1 MKPLILVIAGLT
13 TLTVLLPASISP
25 RTFFITAQTPPTEPF
40 PDTQAQR
47 FKIRLTLSNSTD
59 LKVREGDEVAKGD
72 ILADRTR
79 DRTRLDA
86 QKQQLQ
92 LRIARLKQ
100 PIAAPPPAKPVP
112 EVAGLPPTSFLD
124 EAAKVD
130 QAKVKIKAAEAA
142 VTQQQRMLDLL
153 ESTPNAELPES
164 TIPHERQ
171 VLKQLQ
177 QELDQANA
185 DRELAEGQLSQAQTE
200 RQYQEYQYSLELS
213 KRAIA
218 LQQSDLQ
225 RQEQIQRQEQE
236 IKDREF
242 QIAQLEGQVQAIET
256 QLVQLSS
263 VRSPFSGK
271 IRRIKFEEQNDQNL
285 VVELQLIANVDGKS
299 NASGGSNAQ

>member
-1 MKPLILVIAGLT
+1 MKPLILGIAGLT
-13 TLTVLLPASISP
+13 TFTVLLPATISP
-25 RTFFITAQTPPTEPF
+25 RTFFTTAQTAPAEPAPEAQTE
-40 PDTQAQR
+40 R
-47 FKIRLTLSNSTD
+47 FKIRLTLSSSTD

-72 ILADRTR
+72 VLADRTR

-86 QKQQLQ
+86 QKRQLQ

-100 PIAAPPPAKPVP
+100 PIAGAPTAKPIP

-124 EAAKVD
+124 EAAKVS
-130 QAKVKIKAAEAA
+130 QASVKIAAFEAA

-164 TIPHERQ
+164 AIPHERE
-171 VLKQLQ
+171 VLKQRR
-177 QELDQANA
+177 QELDQANSEL
-185 DRELAEGQLSQAQTE
+185 ELAKGQLSQAQAE

-225 RQEQIQRQEQE
+225 RQEQLQREEQE

-256 QLVQLSS
+256 QIVQLSS

-271 IRRIKFEEQNDQNL
+271 IRKIKFEEQNDQNL
-285 VVELQLIANVDGKS
+285 TVELQLIADVDGK
-299 NASGGSNAQ
+299 GGSRAAP